1 MSALHFA
8 IAFIPVAIYFLMIG
22 GLRLRTRPL
31 ITTGW
36 RDTLALGIAAMGLV
50 AVGPMNLFF
59 PVRAAAS
66 LQGWVWFALLALYLL
81 GLLLLLLSSKPRLIA
96 YGLTEI
102 QFRDSMLDAA
112 REVDEAAIWEGDV
125 LTLPGEGIQLAVEPS
140 GSTKVQQVVHV
151 GLLHNLQG
159 WLQLE
164 RAFVKSG
171 AQARCDRSIAGWPF
185 VLAGGLLLAYAIG
198 PVISNPNNAFAQL
211 KEFLSR

>member
-59 PVRAAAS
+59 PVRAAEAM
-66 LQGWVWFALLALYLL
+66 QGWVWFALLTLYFL
-81 GLLLLLLSSKPRLIA
+81 GLLLVLLSSKPRLIA

-102 QFRDSMLDAA
+102 QFRDSMLEAA
-112 REVDEAAIWEGDV
+112 REVDESAIWEGDV
-125 LTLPGEGIQLAVEPS
+125 LTLPAEGIQLAVEPS

-171 AQARCDRSIAGWPF
+171 ARVRCDRSVAGWPF
-185 VLAGGLLLAYAIG
+185 VLAGALLLTYAIG